1 MSKPNQKKAII
12 YGLLLGSVVI
22 GLLFDRMR
30 ATGSATAPA
39 AALAGSASVSPVSVA
54 ATPAEV
60 KGPAIARIFT
70 IAANMYGA
78 ESRPA
83 EAELSRDAFNLTPKM
98 RKFFAEAS
106 PTRKAEEARN
116 AESDEELRRQEL
128 GRFQSTHKLKG
139 TSTSLREGEAW
150 ALIDGIIVRKGEQID
165 GFELRRIERYRVELT
180 KGGLL
185 ATLSLPMP

>member
-1 MSKPNQKKAII
+1 MSKPNQKKAML
-12 YGLLLGSVVI
+12 YGLLLSGAVI

-30 ATGSATAPA
+30 ATGSVTAPVV
-39 AALAGSASVSPVSVA
+39 ALAGSAGVSPVA
-54 ATPAEV
+54 AASTPVEV
-60 KGPAIARIFT
+60 KGPAIARVFT
-70 IAANMYGA
+70 IAAGMSGS

-83 EAELSRDAFNLTPKM
+83 EAEVSRDAFNLTPKM
-98 RKFFAEAS
+98 RKFYADAS
-106 PTRKAEEARN
+106 PARKAEEARN

-128 GRFQSTHKLKG
+128 DRFQSAHKLKG
-139 TSTSLREGEAW
+139 TSLREGGAW
-150 ALIDGIIVRKGEQID
+150 AMIDSNVVRIGEQID